1 MLSGAQLMVIGV
13 IILILFGAQKLPE
26 LAKSLGQSK
35 TAFQEGL
42 KEGPSLEEDE
52 DKDDEN

>member
-42 KEGPSLEEDE
+42 KEGPSLEEDD
-52 DKDDEN
+52 DKDEED

>member
-1 MLSGAQLMVIGV
+1 MPYGFELLVIGV
-13 IILILFGAQKLPE
+13 IVLVLFGAQKLPE

-42 KEGPSLEEDE
+42 KEGPSSEEDE
-52 DKDDEN
+52 DKDDED

>member
-1 MLSGAQLMVIGV
+1 MLSGAQIMVIGV

>member
-1 MLSGAQLMVIGV
+1 MLSGAQLMGIGV

-52 DKDDEN
+52 DKDEED

>member
-42 KEGPSLEEDE
+42 KEGPSLEEE
-52 DKDDEN
+52 DKDDED